1 MSNEE
6 LDIVQMTLT
15 ARIQEEIGWL
25 NIMKNSWNP
34 RKSIENMVVRCEDE
48 LKMLME
54 AGNDNH

>member
-1 MSNEE
+1 MSKEE
-6 LDIVQMTLT
+6 LDIVQMTLI

-34 RKSIENMVVRCEDE
+34 RGSIENMIIRCEEE

-54 AGNDNH
+54 AGDE